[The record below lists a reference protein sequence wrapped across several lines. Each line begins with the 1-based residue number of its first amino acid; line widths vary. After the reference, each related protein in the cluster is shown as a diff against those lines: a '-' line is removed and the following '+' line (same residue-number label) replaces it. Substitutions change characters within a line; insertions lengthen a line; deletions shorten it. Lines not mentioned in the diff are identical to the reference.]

1 MFTSGFKV
9 LLFGAKQPFARG
21 APRCRAAPVAVTASR
36 FAERLAFCD
45 GCHSFFLASS
55 PFRRARKRPQLR
67 HTPKCEKYSIFESI
81 SVSGQ
86 ICGKTFC
93 QHFLLLYY
101 TTLFHLLQY
110 RFLQDFNNFFA
121 RFFFSHFLRINF
133 WIFRQTK
140 AVFQIRKV
148 FLCS

>member
-67 HTPKCEKYSIFESI
+67 HTPMSEKYSIFRSF

-86 ICGKTFC
+86 IRCKTFY

-101 TTLFHLLQY
+101 TTLFLLLQY
-110 RFLQDFNNFFA
+110 RFLQDFNNFF
-121 RFFFSHFLRINF
+121 RIFSFFVFLRINF
-133 WIFRQTK
+133 WVFR
-140 AVFQIRKV
+140 
-148 FLCS
+148 